1 VLSTLVNLRRQLFP
15 VQDFEVIVVDN
26 GSKDGTADAVEAF
39 VSLEQQSEQHPEQKW
54 RARCFSE
61 SRNGLAYA
69 RNTAL
74 LAAAGEIA
82 VFVDDDTLIDQHMLA
97 HLWQAYE
104 ETGADA
110 IGMRVAMHWDIT
122 PPHWM
127 INELLGMLGHFSPTP
142 MRSRLQPD
150 ESFASCAFSVKLSAL
165 RAINYVTP
173 LMGRRATLP
182 GSAEVSELCWRLHQA
197 GYSLWYEPQ
206 AVVYHRVTSAR
217 LQQAFFVGRAYWQGR
232 AEIVQRYRHAPAQ
245 EDKEVWKE
253 VWQELV
259 HYARCL
265 LLQTPLLHFAGRP
278 TSERILGAI
287 EQSYSWG
294 CLVQHLIYLEHIP
307 AEQETPAVLL
317 VQNPEADTALQLLTR
332 ALDQQGIGYLAAR
345 PEIPLG
351 WLWRHRTYRDLPAG
365 IVHFYRP
372 GALNLTRSQSQRLQ
386 FRLWLARC
394 LGLRVMVTDNG
405 GWWQGSRLPRFRAR
419 RALESKLL
427 HTSHAIISST
437 RQPGQLYRN
446 SSLRKRTHRLIQPG
460 FRGYFP
466 PALQR
471 DEARAR
477 LGLDVHVDF
486 LYLCLAHLHT
496 EREIVFL
503 TEAFRLITL
512 GSRRQESL
520 PDVQLLVV
528 GQPVDSENSTRLAKQ
543 AKRDRQ
549 IKLRPT
555 AFNETDLPVYM
566 GACNAQ
572 IFPHL
577 ATHSAGQPE
586 SASVALSYDRLVIA
600 PDLPRYS
607 GTLPQR
613 ASLPYVPGSRES
625 LAEALIKAQQIDFIL
640 QEEESLLL
648 DAKQSW
654 QQHAREL
661 LAIYR
666 KLLGQSAPGQ

>member
-1 VLSTLVNLRRQLFP
+1 VLSTLVNLRHQLFP
-15 VQDFEVIVVDN
+15 AQDFEVIVVDN
-26 GSKDGTADAVEAF
+26 GSKDGTLSAVEAF
-39 VSLEQQSEQHPEQKW
+39 MALEQQAAQDPEQQW
-54 RARCFSE
+54 QARCLSE
-61 SRNGLAYA
+61 GRNGLAYA

-74 LAAAGEIA
+74 LAATGEIA

-97 HLWQAYE
+97 HLWQAYQ

-127 INELLGMLGHFSPTP
+127 INELLGMLGHFSPTLT
-142 MRSRLQPD
+142 RSQLGPD
-150 ESFASCAFSVKLSAL
+150 ESFASCAFSVKRSVLQ
-165 RAINYVTP
+165 AINYVTP

-182 GSAEVSELCWRLHQA
+182 GSAEVFELCWQLHQA

-232 AEIVQRYRHAPAQ
+232 AEIIQRYRHAPAQ

-253 VWQELV
+253 VWQELGN
-259 HYARCL
+259 YARCL
-265 LLQTPLLHFAGRP
+265 LLQTPLLHLAGRP
-278 TSERILGAI
+278 TSERMLGAI
-287 EQSYSWG
+287 EQSYSLG
-294 CLVQHLIYLEHIP
+294 RLVQRLIYLEHIP

-317 VQNPEADTALQLLTR
+317 VQSQEADTAFRLLTR
-332 ALDQQGIGYLAAR
+332 ALDKQGIGYLLAK

-351 WLWRHRTYRDLPAG
+351 WLWRHRTYKDQPAG
-365 IVHFYRP
+365 IIHFYRP
-372 GALNLTRSQSQRLQ
+372 GALQLTRSQNQRLL

-394 LGLRVMVTDNG
+394 LGLRVVVTDSG
-405 GWWQGSRLPRFRAR
+405 GWWHGSRLPRFRAR
-419 RALESKLL
+419 RALEHKLL

-446 SSLRKRTHRLIQPG
+446 SSLRKRTRRLVQPG

-466 PALQR
+466 PALPT
-471 DEARAR
+471 DTARTR
-477 LGLDVHVDF
+477 LGLHTPVDF

-496 EREIVFL
+496 EREIIFL
-503 TEAFRLITL
+503 TEAFRLLTL

-520 PDVQLLVV
+520 SDVQLLIV
-528 GQPVDSENSTRLAKQ
+528 GQPVDNENSARLAKQ

-549 IKLRPT
+549 VKLYP
-555 AFNETDLPVYM
+555 APFKESDLPVYM
-566 GACNAQ
+566 GASNAYVL
-572 IFPHL
+572 PHL
-577 ATHSAGQPE
+577 ATHTAGHPE
-586 SASVALSYDRLVIA
+586 SASLALSYHKLVIA

-613 ASLPYVPGSRES
+613 ASLPYVAGSRES
-625 LAEALIKAQQIDFIL
+625 LAEALIKAQQINFSL

-648 DAKQSW
+648 DAQQSW

-666 KLLGQSAPGQ
+666 TLLGQSALE